1 MAFDFTGKT
10 VWVTGAGK
18 GIGYA
23 TALAFVEAGAQVTG
37 FDLAFPHGEYPFAT
51 ETLDVADA
59 AQASDVCGHLL
70 SSLERLDVLVNA
82 AGILRMGATD
92 QLSPEDWQQ
101 TFAVN
106 VGGAFNLFQQTMG
119 QFRRQQGGAIVT
131 VASDAAHTP
140 RIGMSAYGA
149 SKAALKSLALT
160 VGLELAGSGVRCNL
174 VSPGSTDTDMQ
185 RTLWTSDDAEQRRI
199 RGFGEQFKLGIPLG
213 KIARPQEIAATVLF
227 LASDAASHITLQ
239 DIVVDGGSTLGGVMI
254 WKRHLTL
261 EELNA
266 TSLNT
271 MVGHLGIVYTRLG
284 DDTLEAEM
292 PVDAR
297 THQPFGLLHGGASA
311 ALAETLGSMAGFLMT
326 RDGQNV
332 VGTELN
338 ATHHRAVSHGKVRGV
353 CQPLHLGRSSQSW
366 EIVVF
371 DEQGRRCCTCRLS
384 TMVLG

>member
-1 MAFDFTGKT
+1 MDFSGKN

-23 TALAFVEAGAQVTG
+23 TALAFVEAGAKVTG
-37 FDLAFPHGEYPFAT
+37 FDQAFTQEQYPFAT
-51 ETLDVADA
+51 EVMDVADA
-59 AQASDVCGHLL
+59 GQVAQVCQRLL
-70 SSLERLDVLVNA
+70 AETERLDVLINA

-92 QLSPEDWQQ
+92 QLSKEDWQQ

-106 VGGAFNLFQQTMG
+106 VGGAFNLFQQTMN
-119 QFRRQQGGAIVT
+119 QFRRQRGGAIVT

-149 SKAALKSLALT
+149 SKAALKSLALS
-160 VGLELAGSGVRCNL
+160 VGLELAGSGVRCNV

-185 RTLWTSDDAEQRRI
+185 RTLWVSDDAEEQRI

-213 KIARPQEIAATVLF
+213 KIARPQEIANTILF
-227 LASDAASHITLQ
+227 LASDLASHITLQ
-239 DIVVDGGSTLGGVMI
+239 DIVVDGGSTLGGISMI

-261 EELNA
+261 DELNA
-266 TSLNT
+266 TSDNT
-271 MVGHLGIVYTRLG
+271 MVAHLGIVYTRLG
-284 DDTLEAEM
+284 DDVLEAEM
-292 PVDAR
+292 PVDTR

-311 ALAETLGSMAGFLMT
+311 ALAETLGSMAGFMMT
-326 RDGQNV
+326 RDGQCV

-338 ATHHRAVSHGKVRGV
+338 ATHHRPVSEGKVRGV
-353 CQPLHLGRSSQSW
+353 CQPLHLGRQNQSW

-371 DEQGRRCCTCRLS
+371 DEQGRRCCTCRLG
-384 TMVLG
+384 TAVLG